1 MVGVVHNFTDAINQT
16 IEPRLK
22 DVNAQI
28 KDMNEDPYY
37 AAQDKRNLLN
47 MLTMRKN
54 EIEGEKNLMIMKLNA
69 ALSDVA
75 GGKHVNITSFDP
87 KRGMDQFHD

>member
-1 MVGVVHNFTDAINQT
+1 
-16 IEPRLK
+16 
-22 DVNAQI
+22 VNAQI